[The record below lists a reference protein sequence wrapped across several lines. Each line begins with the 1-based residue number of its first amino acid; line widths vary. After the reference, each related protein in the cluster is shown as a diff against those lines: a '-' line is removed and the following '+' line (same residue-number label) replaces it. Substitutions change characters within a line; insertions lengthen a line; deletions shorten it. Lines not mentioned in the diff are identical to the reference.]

1 MSDVCF
7 SVDPDGLDALRGHL
21 TAIESGMQEIG
32 NTAGSCEPLDLGP
45 NLDVWNTLQS
55 FHNDWS
61 NGLSMISHN
70 VEALLDLLA
79 KAAEDYRGTD
89 VQIAQAATPQTGT
102 A

>member
-7 SVDPDGLDALRGHL
+7 SVDPDGLDSLRGHL
-21 TAIESGMQEIG
+21 TAIESGMQDAG
-32 NTAGSCEPLDLGP
+32 GVGSCDPLDLGP
-45 NLDVWNTLQS
+45 NLDVYNALQD

-70 VEALLDLLA
+70 VAALQGLLA

-89 VQIAQAATPQTGT
+89 EQIARVSTPETGT